1 MAAATLVH
9 ISLKSGFP
17 SASISCARRSNRS
30 PALRIP
36 RKVAASPQVEGQARS
51 EMVRGAL
58 HLMTA
63 IGYNHRY
70 VSRGRAFDRLMK
82 QALTAARQL
91 LQELGRINAPRPD
104 ASAQRC
110 CGRWGYPL
118 GKRPSTYAMGA
129 GL

>member
-1 MAAATLVH
+1 
-9 ISLKSGFP
+9 
-17 SASISCARRSNRS
+17 
-30 PALRIP
+30 
-36 RKVAASPQVEGQARS
+36 
-51 EMVRGAL
+51 MVRGAL

-91 LQELGRINAPRPD
+91 LQELERINAPRPD

-129 GL
+129 GLRPRFPSSIQPEAVEEVVPTYVGRSRTLYQSGDT